1 MFPQRVK
8 VCGNGSIYQKKCAVP
23 GSPRRGA
30 RQRYLFL
37 DCLTLCHGGSDLGV
51 LGDGAKVGGGEEDRR
66 VRLDFRHSELQHEFP
81 IFVMH
86 PGNHH
91 RLVPWDDVDHAV
103 VASPTPR
110 LIFWLVLETPS
121 FMAYFPTRI
130 SVRTL
135 ENDSIAAAKRHLL
148 VLAEQASG
156 DDSA

>member
-1 MFPQRVK
+1 V
-8 VCGNGSIYQKKCAVP
+8 A
-23 GSPRRGA
+23 
-30 RQRYLFL
+30 
-37 DCLTLCHGGSDLGV
+37 
-51 LGDGAKVGGGEEDRR
+51 
-66 VRLDFRHSELQHEFP
+66 
-81 IFVMH
+81 
-86 PGNHH
+86 
-91 RLVPWDDVDHAV
+91 HAV